1 MITNIV
7 LASTPLYE
15 HITRY
20 VPLIAPF
27 TCILAHAAQA
37 MGVLLLRELPQQ
49 LCVYHYIYSFADLDQ
64 RARRIVWSD
73 LSVGERAEW
82 S

>member
-20 VPLIAPF
+20 VLLIAPF
-27 TCILAHAAQA
+27 ARILAHAAQA
-37 MGVLLLRELPQQ
+37 MGVLLFRASPKTKLLLSALTFQFSVLSRLS
-49 LCVYHYIYSFADLDQ
+49 YRADC
-64 RARRIVWSD
+64 RVS
-73 LSVGERAEW
+73 S
-82 S
+82 